1 MSDSRVQNAY
11 DAISTVV
18 KEHAGLPDSYY
29 NLTPDQERFILEMF
43 NSDVKVIK
51 KELLD
56 TLDEMKGLV
65 DEL

>member
-1 MSDSRVQNAY
+1 MSDSRVQNTY
-11 DAISTVV
+11 DAIPLVI

-43 NSDVKVIK
+43 DSDVKAVK

-56 TLDEMKGLV
+56 TLEEMKGLI

>member
-1 MSDSRVQNAY
+1 VSDSRVQNVY
-11 DAISTVV
+11 NAIPFVI

-29 NLTPDQERFILEMF
+29 KLTPDQERFILEMF
-43 NSDVKVIK
+43 DSDVKAVK

-56 TLDEMKGLV
+56 TLEEMKGLI